1 VPVPDDDDT
10 GGVSTNGSP
19 ARRQRALDPDVLPWE
34 RQAGEPDAAYA
45 GFLTYRDMERRSTRD
60 VGPSAGHWSS
70 DWLWPIRVLEWDRY
84 VQRQDAEAL
93 VRYRITMNE
102 RQRAASRLAQQKIV
116 TWLVNLD
123 PSRLSPHEAARWFEV
138 AARLE
143 REAAGVGLAAEISPP
158 PAVPDPF
165 EGLTLGDILGMTGQ
179 GDEIDAAERLF
190 AEMSGED
197 FRPFQPSNDDAGD
210 PDAGLR

>member
-1 VPVPDDDDT
+1 M
-10 GGVSTNGSP
+10 
-19 ARRQRALDPDVLPWE
+19 
-34 RQAGEPDAAYA
+34 YA
-45 GFLTYRDMERRSTRD
+45 GFLRYRDMEKRSTRD
-60 VGPSAGHWSS
+60 VGPRAGHWSS
-70 DWLWPIRVLEWDRY
+70 DWMWAVRVLEWDRY

-93 VRYRITMNE
+93 VRYRVSMNE
-102 RQRAASRLAQQKIV
+102 RQRAAGRLAQQKIV

-138 AARLE
+138 AARVE
-143 REAAGVGLAAEISPP
+143 REAAGASLPLEVAPP

-190 AEMSGED
+190 AEMSGEG
-197 FRPFQPSNDDAGD
+197 FRPFQHFPDE